1 MVMAS
6 ERYEIRLDTEHK
18 RRLRELSAAY
28 GVPGSTLL
36 KDMIDRLYKEKDIQ
50 ERLAA
55 VERISRL
62 NGEDVPDMA
71 TLKKQLGR
79 SNDVL

>member
-1 MVMAS
+1 MAS

-18 RRLRELSAAY
+18 KRLRELSAAY

-36 KDMIDRLYKEKDIQ
+36 KDMIDKAYQERDRQ

-55 VERISRL
+55 VERISRV
-62 NGEDVPDMA
+62 NGEDVPDMD

-79 SNDVL
+79 SNDAL

>member
-1 MVMAS
+1 MAMAS

-36 KDMIDRLYKEKDIQ
+36 KDMIDKAYEEQDRKRRLEAAR
-50 ERLAA
+50 RLG
-55 VERISRL
+55 EMEI
-62 NGEDVPDMA
+62 EDVPDME
-71 TLKKQLGR
+71 TLKRQLGR
-79 SNDVL
+79 SRDHL

>member
-1 MVMAS
+1 MAS

-18 RRLRELSAAY
+18 KRLRELSAAY

-36 KDMIDRLYKEKDIQ
+36 KDMIDRLYKEKDRE

-55 VERISRL
+55 ARRI
-62 NGEDVPDMA
+62 GEMEIEDVPDME
-71 TLKKQLGR
+71 TLKKQLESAHEPR
-79 SNDVL
+79 VP